1 MAKTVTQLG
10 DDGKVVSHKLTRDQ
24 RKSEARLIPWTPGPR
39 TRGQRIAR
47 ALWG

>member
-1 MAKTVTQLG
+1 MVKRVTEL
-10 DDGKVVSHKLTRDQ
+10 DDDLNPVTYKNTRA
-24 RKSEARLIPWTPGPR
+24 RRRSEAQLIPWSKGPR